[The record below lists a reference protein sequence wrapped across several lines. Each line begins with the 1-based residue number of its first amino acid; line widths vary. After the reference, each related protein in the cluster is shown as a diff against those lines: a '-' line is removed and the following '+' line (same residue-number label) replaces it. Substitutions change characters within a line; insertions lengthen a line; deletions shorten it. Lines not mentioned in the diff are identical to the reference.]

1 MAERWAV
8 ICGLVRDESAFVK
21 KLDTLTAWRRTGAID
36 GIVFSTWMG
45 ELDRYP
51 AVAAAY
57 AAGAFTLVETEQPQL
72 KAPGHFIHQMKS
84 LYYGLQAVPSDA
96 WVLRLRPDLA
106 PLNNTIRDTILNAEL
121 LSHSTPDWPH
131 VFSSK
136 ILIHSAF
143 VDLPFYINDIIFYG
157 RRSDIQKLACFNL
170 STEYLCINTAPEQ
183 FFFRGPFLEKF
194 PIIDAFMQVMPQFTY
209 GNEPASVRRR
219 DVLLESDFFLE
230 VLASN
235 VLFLKKYF
243 RVGFVPEDRRGQKE
257 KKQFS
262 IAEIFSATRSVP
274 GVSYHNGA
282 HAALFED
289 ERALDAIISRE
300 FVRDQLGERFAAA
313 LDRVSEASYRNG
325 FVANPLTPHPSVRSL
340 AEAIQHALPGMS
352 HRLDERQD
360 EQRRHFVVRGHR
372 DRMQIAGGTDETRR
386 LEEEVNALRRR
397 VDALNEAKKT

>member
-1 MAERWAV
+1 M
-8 ICGLVRDESAFVK
+8 
-21 KLDTLTAWRRTGAID
+21 
-36 GIVFSTWMG
+36 
-45 ELDRYP
+45 
-51 AVAAAY
+51 
-57 AAGAFTLVETEQPQL
+57 
-72 KAPGHFIHQMKS
+72 
-84 LYYGLQAVPSDA
+84 
-96 WVLRLRPDLA
+96 LRLRPDLA

-257 KKQFS
+257 KKTVLNSRNFFS
-262 IAEIFSATRSVP
+262 NKICSWSV
-274 GVSYHNGA
+274 
-282 HAALFED
+282 
-289 ERALDAIISRE
+289 
-300 FVRDQLGERFAAA
+300 
-313 LDRVSEASYRNG
+313 
-325 FVANPLTPHPSVRSL
+325 
-340 AEAIQHALPGMS
+340 LP
-352 HRLDERQD
+352 
-360 EQRRHFVVRGHR
+360 
-372 DRMQIAGGTDETRR
+372 
-386 LEEEVNALRRR
+386 
-397 VDALNEAKKT
+397 